1 MMDNEIYR
9 NKMKSMYE
17 IDSGLES
24 EDSDEFAL

>member
-17 IDSGLES
+17 IDSGLS